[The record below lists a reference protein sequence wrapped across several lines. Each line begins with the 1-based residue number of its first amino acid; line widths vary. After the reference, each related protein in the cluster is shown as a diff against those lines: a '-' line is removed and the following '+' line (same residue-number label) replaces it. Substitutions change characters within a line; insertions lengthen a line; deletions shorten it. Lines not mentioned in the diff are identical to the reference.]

1 VLFIGTAPYVLA
13 TNPSKPFK
21 TLADVIAAAR
31 AKPDTVSYG
40 SVGSGS
46 VGHLAMALLSKQ
58 AGVRLVHVPYRGGGP
73 AMNDAIAGH
82 VDLLIGS
89 TALAIPQIQAGTIK
103 AVVQTG
109 KARTAA
115 LTSVPTVSESG
126 FPDFEA
132 YAWWGVFAPAGTPA
146 AMVARF
152 GAELTAALREPR
164 IATQLTEGQQV
175 TMALSGP
182 QELRSFLSGQ
192 MKTWGAVAREFDIKG
207 E

>member
-1 VLFIGTAPYVLA
+1 MVVTSSQPNVLA
-13 TNPSKPFK
+13 VTASLPARSVRELVDYAKANPGK
-21 TLADVIAAAR
+21 L
-31 AKPDTVSYG
+31 SYA

-89 TALAIPQIQAGTIK
+89 TALAIPQVQAGTIR

-109 KARTAA
+109 KARTPT
-115 LTSVPTVSESG
+115 LGTVPTVSESG
-126 FPDFEA
+126 FPNFEA
-132 YAWWGVFAPAGTPA
+132 YAWWGVFAPAGTPGE
-146 AMVARF
+146 MITRF
-152 GAELTAALREPR
+152 AAELAASLREPR

-175 TMALSGP
+175 TMALAGS
-182 QELRSFLSGQ
+182 QELRSFLAGQ